1 MDAISH
7 LPGTDKEYYQG
18 LASRIRE
25 GAGGAAESVMTVAEG
40 LGGNAAGSIGETVQA
55 GAAKSGATAAAGG
68 GTSSAGNP
76 QIINVNGVLNVDG
89 QKQASFTMEQIMLNQ
104 GTFIK

>member
-1 MDAISH
+1 V
-7 LPGTDKEYYQG
+7 GEN
-18 LASRIRE
+18 
-25 GAGGAAESVMTVAEG
+25 
-40 LGGNAAGSIGETVQA
+40 LGGSAAGSIGETMQA
-55 GAAKSGATAAAGG
+55 GAVRSGTTTATSG